1 MEIFLGEYLLYLI
14 ISEFLKKV
22 GNTTIGMLTEITV
35 WDQIE
40 QNIFLSKLALHF
52 TTNDLAL
59 FSSDTFFHNLQVESK
74 FVIEIIKVDYI
85 RMK

>member
-1 MEIFLGEYLLYLI
+1 MEIVLGEYLLHFI

-22 GNTTIGMLTEITV
+22 GNTAIRMLTEITV

-40 QNIFLSKLALHF
+40 QNVFILKLALHF

-59 FSSDTFFHNLQVESK
+59 FSSDIFFHNL
-74 FVIEIIKVDYI
+74 
-85 RMK
+85 